1 MQPGSNYT
9 YISTATT
16 TSIGGSA
23 AGIRRCNLIGISINR
38 TLAGALTVRSGAT
51 VIGIFPIGAQV
62 GMQWYPDGGVEI
74 ADLQIVTAA
83 ADDITV
89 FWNNL

>member
-16 TSIGGSA
+16 TVVGGSSL
-23 AGIRRCNLIGISINR
+23 RRVNLVGISINK
-38 TLAGALTVRSGAT
+38 ALVGIVTVKSGAT
-51 VIGIFPIGAQV
+51 TIGIFAAATPV
-62 GMQWYPDGGVEI
+62 GMQWYTDGGVEI
-74 ADLQIVTAA
+74 ADLQIVTAS
-83 ADDITV
+83 ADDVTV